1 MNNTTYFRGLLPG
14 LMGQR
19 LSTNPSTKQVIL
31 VYNNHQDFSDGSDGK
46 ESTCDAGDPGSVPG
60 SGKPP
65 EEEEDRLEKEVAIHS
80 STLAWKIPW
89 MEESDRLQSMGSR
102 KSDST

>member
-65 EEEEDRLEKEVAIHS
+65 EEGNGYPLQCSWLENLMDKGVWWAAVLGVAKNW
-80 STLAWKIPW
+80 T
-89 MEESDRLQSMGSR
+89 
-102 KSDST
+102 

>member
-31 VYNNHQDFSDGSDGK
+31 VYNNHRDFSDGSDGK

-65 EEEEDRLEKEVAIHS
+65 EEGNGYPLQCSWLENLMDKGAWWAAVLGVAKNW
-80 STLAWKIPW
+80 T
-89 MEESDRLQSMGSR
+89 
-102 KSDST
+102 